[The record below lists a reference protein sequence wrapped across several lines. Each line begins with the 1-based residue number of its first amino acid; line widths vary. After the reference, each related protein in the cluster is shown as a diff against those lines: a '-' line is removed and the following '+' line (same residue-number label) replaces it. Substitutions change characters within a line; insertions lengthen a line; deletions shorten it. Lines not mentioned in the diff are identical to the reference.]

1 MGKVLVSFDDD
12 LVRRVDEEARAH
24 GLSRSAFLAR
34 AAQRELQHGKDNTLR
49 RRRRALK
56 ALDHLFASAPQRE
69 SAGDSTA
76 EIRAARDER

>member
-24 GLSRSAFLAR
+24 GLSRSAFLTR

-56 ALDHLFASAPQRE
+56 ALDHLFASAPRRE

-76 EIRAARDER
+76 EIRAARDKR

>member
-1 MGKVLVSFDDD
+1 MGKVLVSFDDE

-34 AAQRELQHGKDNTLR
+34 AAQRELQRTAKSTLR

-56 ALDHLFASAPQRE
+56 ALDDLFAAAP
-69 SAGDSTA
+69 AGDSTS